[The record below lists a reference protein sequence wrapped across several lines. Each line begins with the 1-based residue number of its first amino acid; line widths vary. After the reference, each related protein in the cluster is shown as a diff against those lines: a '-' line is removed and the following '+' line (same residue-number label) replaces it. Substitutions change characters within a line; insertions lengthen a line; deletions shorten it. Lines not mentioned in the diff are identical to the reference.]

1 MAKHMSDW
9 LKIALPGFFG
19 LMTAV
24 IAAFFSAR
32 WAVQRVFREKWWER
46 KEKAYSEIIDSLHDM
61 IRYSALMADIE
72 LHIGDEKPEHPK
84 KKEFGERYSA
94 AYWRI
99 LKMTDIGAFVI
110 SEKAEAV
117 LKGLQK
123 RPRLKWEENPPWEI
137 YEEDEKHY
145 REALVAIRAIARKEL
160 GV

>member
-1 MAKHMSDW
+1 MPDW
-9 LKIALPGFFG
+9 LKIVLPGIFG

-32 WAVQRVFREKWWER
+32 WAVQRAFREKWWER
-46 KEKAYSEIIDSLHDM
+46 KEKAYSDIVDALHDM

-72 LHIGDEKPEHPK
+72 LHVGEDKPEHPK
-84 KKEFGERYSA
+84 KKEFGERYTA

-99 LKMTDIGAFVI
+99 LKATDIGAFVI
-110 SEKAEAV
+110 SNDAEAV
-117 LKGLQK
+117 LKKLQN

-137 YEEDEKHY
+137 YEADEKHY
-145 REALVAIRAIARKEL
+145 RQALAVIRSIAHREL